1 MKINHYQTGMLNVNT
16 YMVYDEKTKEGFV
29 VDPGGYSQKITDDA
43 REAGVDI
50 KYIILT
56 HGHGDHIGGVEQTL
70 EDFPGAKVVAHE
82 AEAEMLGNAQYNE
95 SRACCRRLISMEA
108 DIYVK
113 DRETMKVGEMELTFL
128 HTPGHTP
135 GGMSIYVDKHIFSGD
150 TLFCRSIGRSDFW
163 GGDQRTLLNSI
174 KDKLYLFP
182 DDTIVL
188 PGHMGPTTIGDEK
201 RGNPFV

>member
-1 MKINHYQTGMLNVNT
+1 MKIKHYLTGLLSVNT
-16 YMVYDEKTKEGFV
+16 YLVYDEKTKEGFI
-29 VDPGGYSQKITDDA
+29 VDPGGYSHQLAADA
-43 REAGVDI
+43 IDLGVNI

-56 HGHGDHIGGVEQTL
+56 HGHGDHIGGVAQHLAECP
-70 EDFPGAKVVAHE
+70 DAKVIAHE
-82 AEAEMLGNAQYNE
+82 IEAEMLGNPQLNV
-95 SRACCRRLISMEA
+95 SLDCCGRPISMEA

-113 DRETMKVGEMELTFL
+113 DRETLKVGEMELTFI
-128 HTPGHTP
+128 HTPGHTT

-150 TLFCRSIGRSDFW
+150 TLFCRSIGRTDFW
-163 GGDQRTLLNSI
+163 GGDFRTIINSI
-174 KDKLYLFP
+174 KDRLFAFP